1 MIFITVREDLGEKKG
16 IEAKEECEQRSREK
30 QHGRRGRNNKELAK
44 QEVKKEQS
52 RRVTKGQQR
61 HDFKVRPLVSFIL
74 RTGGSH

>member
-1 MIFITVREDLGEKKG
+1 MIYITVREDLGEKKG

-44 QEVKKEQS
+44 QEVKKGQS
-52 RRVTKGQQR
+52 KRVTKGQQR